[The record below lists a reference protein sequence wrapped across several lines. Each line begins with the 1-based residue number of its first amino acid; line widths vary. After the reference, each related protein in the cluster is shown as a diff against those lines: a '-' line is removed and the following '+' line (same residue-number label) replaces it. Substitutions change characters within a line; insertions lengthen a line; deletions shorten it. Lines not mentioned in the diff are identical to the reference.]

1 MNHATQRRPRG
12 HARWQWCVA
21 FAAVNGPPWFNRHF
35 LVQWTALWVIRI
47 PLLPAVALPYR
58 IIWMKESPACVR
70 VGWGGALEGLCA
82 VRAVVSDQGRLYNPH
97 THTHVHKR
105 TWPQSTCQTYRRQ
118 ISRPHLP
125 LSIHVYLTETRMAF
139 LSDGTGQGC
148 HSQEH
153 YFWQVGLLFR
163 LIVHMGTPAV
173 IIRLLLLLYNIAR

>member
-97 THTHVHKR
+97 THTHM
-105 TWPQSTCQTYRRQ
+105 TPE
-118 ISRPHLP
+118 HLP
-125 LSIHVYLTETRMAF
+125 DVQTPNQPSSLTSVHPCVSNWNTNGFPLGWYGTRLPF
-139 LSDGTGQGC
+139 PGTLLLTGWASLPTDCPHGHSCC
-148 HSQEH
+148 HNT
-153 YFWQVGLLFR
+153 
-163 LIVHMGTPAV
+163 TPATFV
-173 IIRLLLLLYNIAR
+173 